1 MRVVR
6 DKASPTKPKTK
17 TTERKKTMNTKTASN
32 EIIAKFA
39 MDKAWWV
46 HYEQCQLYK
55 PGIDGAVGLLGGNCC
70 DEVWKDNTAYER
82 ELKEGSDLYLVFGDS
97 TSTEHLYIRMRDG
110 EAFYNKE
117 GETFYG
123 KYNILRLGVLDAE
136 DIKVLVPLYNQLYL
150 DRWAKNYMDEE
161 VPETQVG
168 VHDEFTLLA
177 QSIVNPVFTINVPE
191 WRKVGAVKF
200 RKIDEYDLDKRLV
213 IAKTAS
219 DDRDIIA
226 WA

>member
-1 MRVVR
+1 
-6 DKASPTKPKTK
+6 
-17 TTERKKTMNTKTASN
+17 MNTNYKKASN

-55 PGIDGAVGLLGGNCC
+55 PSIDGARGILGSGGAC

-82 ELKEGSDLYLVFGDS
+82 CLKEGNDLYLVFGDS
-97 TSTEHLYIRMRDG
+97 LSSEHLYIRVKDG

-123 KYNILRLGVLDAE
+123 SEYNLLRLGVLDSE
-136 DIKVLVPLYNQLYL
+136 DVKVLVPLYNQLYL
-150 DRWAKNYMDEE
+150 DRWTKNYMDEAISKDM
-161 VPETQVG
+161 VG
-168 VHDEFTLLA
+168 IHNEFTLLA
-177 QSIVNPVFTINVPE
+177 QSIVNPIFSINQPIE
-191 WRKVGAVKF
+191 RKIGAQKELV
-200 RKIDEYDLDKRLV
+200 IDEYDIHKRLV
-213 IAKTAS
+213 FAKTAS
-219 DDRDIIA
+219 DDKDIVA

>member
-1 MRVVR
+1 M
-6 DKASPTKPKTK
+6 
-17 TTERKKTMNTKTASN
+17 KKNEYKTASN

-39 MDKAWWV
+39 KDKAFWC
-46 HYEQCQLYK
+46 HYEVCQLYK
-55 PGIDGAVGLLGGNCC
+55 PGIDGAVGLLGCSGGAC

-82 ELKEGSDLYLVFGDS
+82 ELKEGNDLYLVFGDS

-123 KYNILRLGVLDAE
+123 KYNILRLGVLDEE

-150 DRWAKNYMDEE
+150 DRWAKTYMDEV
-161 VPETQVG
+161 VPDNQIG

-177 QSIVNPVFTINVPE
+177 QSIVNPVFSINVPA

-219 DDRDIIA
+219 DDKDIIA

>member
-1 MRVVR
+1 
-6 DKASPTKPKTK
+6 
-17 TTERKKTMNTKTASN
+17 MNKNEYKTASN

-55 PGIDGAVGLLGGNCC
+55 PSIDGARGILGSGGAC
-70 DEVWKDNTAYER
+70 DEVWKDNSAYER
-82 ELKEGSDLYLVFGDS
+82 ELKEGGDLYLVFGDS
-97 TSTEHLYIRMRDG
+97 TSTEHLYIRIKDG

-123 KYNILRLGVLDAE
+123 KYNILRLGVLDAD
-136 DIKVLVPLYNQLYL
+136 DIKVLIPLYNQLYL
-150 DRWAKNYMDEE
+150 DFWAKNYMDDE
-161 VPETQVG
+161 VPETQIG
-168 VHDEFTLLA
+168 IHDEFTLLA
-177 QSIVNPVFTINVPE
+177 QSIVNPVFTINVPQ
-191 WRKVGAVKF
+191 WRKVGAVKS
-200 RKIDEYDLDKRLV
+200 RKIDEFDLDKRLV

-219 DDRDIIA
+219 DDKDIIA

>member
-1 MRVVR
+1 M
-6 DKASPTKPKTK
+6 
-17 TTERKKTMNTKTASN
+17 KKMSKTAKNIVREFLAEEATWTHYELLKLVKPFKCDDGEGFEGCYTHSN
-32 EIIAKFA
+32 E
-39 MDKAWWV
+39 
-46 HYEQCQLYK
+46 
-55 PGIDGAVGLLGGNCC
+55 C
-70 DEVWKDNTAYER
+70 DEVWKDGTEYDEAIMTGY
-82 ELKEGSDLYLVFGDS
+82 DLYLVIGNELENKRVFV
-97 TSTEHLYIRMRDG
+97 RVKDG
-110 EAFYNKE
+110 QAFWLDQSKL
-117 GETFYG
+117 FYG
-123 KYNILRLGVLDAE
+123 YENRFHALGVLDAE

-161 VPETQVG
+161 VPDNQTG

-177 QSIVNPVFTINVPE
+177 QSIVNPVYSINVPA

-219 DDRDIIA
+219 DDKDIIA